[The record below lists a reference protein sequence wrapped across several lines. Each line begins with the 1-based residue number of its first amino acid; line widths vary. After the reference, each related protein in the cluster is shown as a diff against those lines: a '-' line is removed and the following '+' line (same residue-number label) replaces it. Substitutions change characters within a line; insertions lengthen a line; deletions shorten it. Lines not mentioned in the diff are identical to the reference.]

1 MDLCPDTDGWSGVL
15 SVKFITVHA
24 AVCINTEHFTKLK
37 QYHNSLHVVALTLF
51 KRQHKRVYFSY
62 GQLVNL

>member
-37 QYHNSLHVVALTLF
+37 QYHNSFIICSGTDIVQKTTQKSLF
-51 KRQHKRVYFSY
+51 
-62 GQLVNL
+62 